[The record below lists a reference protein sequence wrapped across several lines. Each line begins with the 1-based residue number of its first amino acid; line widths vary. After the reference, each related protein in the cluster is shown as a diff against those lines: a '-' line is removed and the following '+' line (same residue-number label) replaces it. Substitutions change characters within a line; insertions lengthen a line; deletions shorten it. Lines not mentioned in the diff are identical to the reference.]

1 MINLQGELT
10 SLVVCVL
17 QSYPSHVG
25 RQNIAQD
32 SGEVECEKTGE
43 RYEVLGRDEEV
54 RVDSINI

>member
-1 MINLQGELT
+1 MINLHGELT

-25 RQNIAQD
+25 RQNVAED
-32 SGEVECEKTGE
+32 SGEVEGEKTGE